1 MSNTAVF
8 GKRREPHT
16 IIIAQGDRISHFTI
30 RPWITALLAAVV
42 TAVAVGYLLATSYLV
57 LRDDIL
63 NAAIARQARMQH
75 AYEDRIAS
83 LRSQVDRI
91 TSYRLL
97 DQQIMETK
105 VAELLTRQ
113 STLLKRNSRIAP
125 LLEQATTSGV
135 APAAGKLDPERIPVP
150 APREAAAGT
159 QQTWFKPGEPV
170 RAGVAAP
177 ATGKFADLE
186 NGQVPPILALSKLGV
201 SLSDLESD
209 QVNQI
214 SALTSSARAMRQ
226 KIVADA
232 RKAGIPLEAPVVDEE
247 GTGGPFIPAL
257 GKPASESFD
266 AEMEVLTHELEA
278 LDDVRGAIREFP
290 IANPAPGHRITSG
303 FGNRR
308 DPIIGKSAFHAGI
321 DLSVK
326 TGTPVYAAGS
336 GTVIRAGRTGGYG
349 NLVEIRHANGLTTRY
364 AHLSR
369 IYVKKGQQVTAG
381 TKIAASGSTGRSTGP
396 HLHYEVRQDKKA
408 INPMTWLKA
417 GKRLSQYL

>member
-1 MSNTAVF
+1 MSSTAVF

-30 RPWITALLAAVV
+30 RPWLTALLASVLA
-42 TAVAVGYLLATSYLV
+42 AVAIGYLLATSYLM

-75 AYEDRIAS
+75 TYEDRIAA

-113 STLLKRNSRIAP
+113 SALLKRNSRLAP
-125 LLEQATTSGV
+125 LLEQASTSGV
-135 APAAGKLDPERIPVP
+135 SPIEEKLDPARIPVP
-150 APREAAAGT
+150 ASRDAATKSQRTLFEPRGPIRAGLDQAAA
-159 QQTWFKPGEPV
+159 E
-170 RAGVAAP
+170 AP
-177 ATGKFADLE
+177 AETNE
-186 NGQVPPILALSKLGV
+186 SETPPILALSQLGV
-201 SLSDLESD
+201 SLNDLESD
-209 QVNQI
+209 QISQV
-214 SALTSSARAMRQ
+214 SALASSARAMRRQ
-226 KIVADA
+226 IVADA
-232 RKAGIPLEAPVVDEE
+232 RKAGLPLQAPGLDEE
-247 GTGGPFIPAL
+247 GTGGPFIPAQADA
-257 GKPASESFD
+257 GKESFD
-266 AEMEVLTHELEA
+266 LELKTLNRELEA
-278 LDDVRGAIREFP
+278 LEEVRGTIRAYP

-321 DLSVK
+321 DLSLK
-326 TGTPVYAAGS
+326 TGTAVYAAGS
-336 GTVIRAGRTGGYG
+336 GRVIKAGRNGGYG
-349 NLVEIRHANGLTTRY
+349 NMVEIRHEGGLVTRY

-369 IYVKKGQQVTAG
+369 IYVKKGEKVAAG

-396 HLHYEVRQDKKA
+396 HLHYEVRHGKKA
-408 INPMTWLKA
+408 VNPMTWLKA
-417 GKRLSQYL
+417 GKRLGQYL